1 MAGQVSQRSPLAIIF
16 VTVMIDL
23 IGFGIVIPVLPLYAE
38 RFGASPTV
46 VGLLFGIYSIM
57 QFLFAPALGRL
68 SDRVGRRP
76 VLLLSLIGTAIGFL
90 LMGLATTLWLLFVAR
105 AIDGITGGNIST
117 AQAYIAD
124 VTGPEERSRGMGL
137 IGAAFGIGFVFGPAL
152 AGILSHIDPAAPFY
166 FAGALAAANALA
178 LYFFLPESLPSGER
192 RSRRRNP
199 TVKLSEN
206 RRLVSIAAIYFLVT
220 VSFALMTATYS
231 LFTKRRFAYDQS
243 HNGYIFAYLGL
254 IGAAIQGGLL
264 GRLIGLLGDELLAI
278 AGIALMAAGLFL
290 LPLSSTC
297 SMLIIAS
304 SSIAIGHSLSTPTLN
319 GLASKSTSSDLQG
332 AVFGAMQSVASLAR
346 IIGPSM
352 GGWLLDQDTNRQIIH
367 FGRTPFWAGS
377 AVMVLA
383 MAIALW
389 SIARDGAERSAA

>member
-1 MAGQVSQRSPLAIIF
+1 MARQVSQRSPLAIIF

-57 QFLFAPALGRL
+57 QFLFAPVLGRL

-90 LMGLATTLWLLFVAR
+90 LMGLARTLWLLFLAR

-152 AGILSHIDPAAPFY
+152 AGILSHISPAAPFY

-178 LYFFLPESLPSGER
+178 LYFFLPESLPSAR
-192 RSRRRNP
+192 RDSKRRDP
-199 TVKLSEN
+199 KIKLSAN
-206 RRLVSIAAIYFLVT
+206 QQLVSIAAIYFLVT

-231 LFTKRRFAYDQS
+231 LFTKRRFGYDQA

-254 IGAAIQGGLL
+254 VGAAIQGALL
-264 GRLIGLLGDELLAI
+264 GRLVGMLGDELLAI
-278 AGIALMAAGLFL
+278 AGIALMAAGLFF
-290 LPLSSTC
+290 LPSSSTE
-297 SMLIIAS
+297 MALIIAS
-304 SSIAIGHSLSTPTLN
+304 TAIAIGHSLSAPTLN
-319 GLASKSTSSDLQG
+319 GLASKSASGAHQG

-346 IIGPSM
+346 IIGPSI
-352 GGWLLDQDTNRQIIH
+352 GGWLLDQDTKRQMIH
-367 FGRTPFWAGS
+367 FGKTPFWAGS
-377 AVMVLA
+377 AVMILALVL
-383 MAIALW
+383 ALW
-389 SIARDGAERSAA
+389 SILRAERASA